1 MEKLAKNMTVV
12 GAGLVG
18 SLWAVY
24 LAKAGFKVNVFE
36 RRPDMRL
43 NQSSAGKSINLAL
56 SYRGWKA
63 LDDIGIGDSIREIA
77 LPMLGRT
84 MHHLDGSTTYQP
96 YGNNEQA
103 IYSVSRA
110 DLNAK
115 LMDIAEKT
123 YFANFHFDMECVK
136 VDADQ
141 GEAHFINKKSN
152 QALYKQSDVVF
163 AADGAF
169 SAARYSSMQKLDMFD
184 YSQQY
189 IQDGYREILLPANN
203 DGSYKL
209 SKDSLHIW
217 PRGRFMLIALPNF
230 DGSFTCTLF
239 MPFKNHTH
247 CFENLKSKQQVNHF
261 FKEVFP
267 DFFELMPH
275 VADAWDNH
283 PLSSLALIRCFPWVN
298 KNLVLLGD
306 AAHATVPFFGQGMN
320 AGFEDCSVLW
330 EQLLDNQHDWN
341 KAFELYQLKRKPNTD
356 AMQELSLLN
365 YVVMRDKVA
374 DNDFLLLQKVERR
387 INFLYP
393 QHYFP
398 LYAMVSFTNI
408 PYKTALDKG
417 KEQEEL
423 IKKCIIAH
431 HITHDSSLEDID
443 KAIHVLVN
451 NGLIHS

>member
-1 MEKLAKNMTVV
+1 MTVV

-36 RRPDMRL
+36 RRSDMRL
-43 NQSSAGKSINLAL
+43 QQSSAGKSINLAL

-63 LDDIGIGDSIREIA
+63 LDAVGIGDSIREIA
-77 LPMLGRT
+77 LPMWGRT
-84 MHHLDGSTTYQP
+84 MHHVDGSTTYQP
-96 YGNNEQA
+96 YGNKDQA

-110 DLNAK
+110 AINAK

-136 VDADQ
+136 VDATQ
-141 GEAHFINKKSN
+141 GISHFVNKKSN
-152 QALYKQSDVVF
+152 QQFNKQSDVVF

-230 DGSFTCTLF
+230 EGSFTCTLF
-239 MPFKNHTH
+239 MPFKNHAH
-247 CFENLKSKQQVNHF
+247 CFENLQSKLQVTNF

-267 DFFELMPH
+267 DFYKLMPN
-275 VADAWDNH
+275 VADAWDEH
-283 PLSSLALIRCFPWVN
+283 PLSSLAIIRCFPWVN
-298 KNLVLLGD
+298 QNLVLLGD

-330 EQLLDNQHDWN
+330 DNLVAHPNDWGN
-341 KAFELYQLKRKPNTD
+341 AFNAYQVERKPNTD
-356 AMQELSLLN
+356 AMQDLSLLN
-365 YVVMRDKVA
+365 YSVMRDMVA
-374 DNDFLLLQKVERR
+374 DTDFLLLQQIERR
-387 INFLYP
+387 IQFLYP
-393 QHYFP
+393 QYYFP
-398 LYAMVSFTNI
+398 LYSMVSFTDI
-408 PYKTALDKG
+408 PYHTALTKG
-417 KEQEEL
+417 KEQEDL
-423 IKKCIIAH
+423 IKKCILANG
-431 HITHDSSLEDID
+431 ITHDSSQSDID
-443 KAIHVLVN
+443 QM
-451 NGLIHS
+451 IHSLVGKSLTEA